1 MLEPNAA
8 PASVAAPASAAAPAP
23 ASPYAAAPA
32 PTSLP
37 GRVPRLSFPF
47 AVLGAVG
54 GWMAADFFR
63 VGALHLLDAGLRPAF
78 VVVTPL
84 CALLLGVLV
93 QPTVH
98 WPRPLAAFFAA
109 TVGVLSAGLMGGALI
124 GVMRWSR
131 WGLGEGAATGFV
143 CALGFLPAFALVLAA
158 ARRVGRARPGSLVD
172 RADRRAVWLAVAVS
186 VALGTLAAL
195 PDWNVFPTGVRPSL
209 EVSRTFGL
217 AAVAAIVALCLGD
230 AVALVRAL
238 RVERL
243 LPAMRAASGDDPRV
257 AWSPRK
263 LDLGLGEE
271 TRASVLSA
279 AVVYREHD
287 RVLSVVRGNPRDAR
301 RALLG
306 AFACGLLALGVGGA
320 SVALTGARTAS
331 AADVAPTSPIAAEAR

>member
-1 MLEPNAA
+1 MLQPNA
-8 PASVAAPASAAAPAP
+8 PAPASAAAPASVSAP
-23 ASPYAAAPA
+23 AAAPTPALA
-32 PTSLP
+32 PAPS
-37 GRVPRLSFPF
+37 RVPRLSLPY

-63 VGALHLLDAGLRPAF
+63 VGALKLMDAGLRPAF

-98 WPRPLAAFFAA
+98 WPRRAAAFLAAA
-109 TVGVLSAGLMGGALI
+109 VGVLSAGLMGGALI

-209 EVSRTFGL
+209 EVSRTLGV
-217 AAVAAIVALCLGD
+217 AAVAAIFALCLGD
-230 AVALVRAL
+230 AVALARAL

-243 LPAMRAASGDDPRV
+243 LSAMRPASADDPRV

-306 AFACGLLALGVGGA
+306 AFACGVVALGVGGA
-320 SVALTGARTAS
+320 CVSLTGARTAS
-331 AADVAPTSPIAAEAR
+331 AADATAPAPIAAEAR